1 MAYRKTYP
9 ITYFKGTDMKHGM
22 KKYQDGGGIR
32 EGKARFGD
40 DIRERARKAIAEQ
53 LAKAENKSKFY
64 DKPDPVAVAKKVAP
78 PKKIKS
84 SPLVETASEK
94 ARRAPRP
101 EPKKPEKKASQFGP
115 ATTFPRDVGTDAAAK
130 ARKESFAKQGPF
142 GDLMDLIRGKKNG
155 GAVKKMANG
164 GSVSKRA
171 DGVAQRGKTKGRMI

>member
-1 MAYRKTYP
+1 
-9 ITYFKGTDMKHGM
+9 M

-53 LAKAENKSKFY
+53 MAKAENKSKFY

-101 EPKKPEKKASQFGP
+101 EPKKPAPKPAPKPEKKASQFGP
-115 ATTFPRDVGTDAAAK
+115 PTTFPRDVGAGKAAE
-130 ARKESFAKQGPF
+130 ARKKSFDGSNPF
-142 GDLMDLIRGKKNG
+142 SDLMELLRGKKNG
-155 GAVKKMANG
+155 GTIKKASG

-171 DGVAQRGKTKGRMI
+171 DGCAVRGKTKGRFV

>member
-1 MAYRKTYP
+1 
-9 ITYFKGTDMKHGM
+9 M
-22 KKYQDGGGIR
+22 KKYQAGGGIR
-32 EGKARFGD
+32 EGKARFSD

-64 DKPDPVAVAKKVAP
+64 DKPEPVAVAKKVAP

-84 SPLVETASEK
+84 SPLAETVSEK
-94 ARRAPRP
+94 ARRAPRPEPKKP

-115 ATTFPRDVGTDAAAK
+115 ATTFPRDVGAGKAAE
-130 ARKESFAKQGPF
+130 ARQESFAKQGPF

-155 GAVKKMANG
+155 GAVKKMAKG

-171 DGVAQRGKTKGRMI
+171 DGIAQRGKTKGRII